1 MTSQLRK
8 YIITRQ
14 IFPNFSRNKGYKTM
28 NFGQLLEDY
37 MRNISL
43 EKSYWKYGK
52 ETIPRSFSKKSKLCI
67 SMDQ

>member
-43 EKSYWKYGK
+43 EKSY
-52 ETIPRSFSKKSKLCI
+52 
-67 SMDQ
+67 